1 MSREAVAWAGGVVV
15 EILEGVVVPCLAMA
29 NHEDTEVHDRHLS
42 LHLSLCS
49 SILCS
54 VS

>member
-42 LHLSLCS
+42 PHLSICS